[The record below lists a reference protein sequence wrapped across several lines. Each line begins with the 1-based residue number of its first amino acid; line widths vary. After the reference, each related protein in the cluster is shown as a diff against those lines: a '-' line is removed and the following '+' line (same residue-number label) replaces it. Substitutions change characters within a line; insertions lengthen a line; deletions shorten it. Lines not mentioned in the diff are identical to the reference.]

1 MKLTENP
8 DSCSFCNKHKDTVIK
23 LIVGEDVAICNE
35 CVELCETLLV
45 DEPAIKPIEHV
56 SLDPRAILKHLDQYV
71 IGQDRAK
78 MVLSVAI
85 ANHYKRIR
93 NPDKNTEIEKVNI
106 LMLGPTGSGKTLLAR
121 SVARYLD
128 VPFVIADAT
137 SLTEAGYVGDDVES
151 LISRLYA
158 ASGNDVEKT
167 QQGIVFVD
175 EIDKISRRS
184 ESQSITRDVSG
195 EGVQQALLKLVE
207 GTKCR
212 ITPTGGRK
220 HPNGETVEIDTTNI
234 LFIAGG
240 AFVGLD
246 NIVKSRIRGTS
257 IGFQAQVSVDH
268 AGDLDQV
275 TPDDLVRFGMIPEF
289 VGRFP
294 SWVALNELELKDL
307 ISILTEIKH
316 SYVDQYK
323 WLFVQDQVK
332 LEFDKSALEQVAKN
346 TLKNK
351 TGARGLHSELE
362 RVLLP
367 HMFNLARYKEQ
378 GVDQVKI
385 TQDLVNTPTELKAQD
400 EQAQRKIGNSR

>member
-1 MKLTENP
+1 MTNKTDLDT
-8 DSCSFCNKHKDTVIK
+8 CSFCGKHKDAVAK
-23 LIVGEDVAICNE
+23 LIVGDNVSICNE
-35 CVELCETLLV
+35 CVDLCESLLKEDIAPKSSDKTKSIDPV
-45 DEPAIKPIEHV
+45 DIKQ
-56 SLDPRAILKHLDQYV
+56 HLDQYV
-71 IGQDRAK
+71 IGQDSAK
-78 MVLSVAI
+78 IVLSVAI
-85 ANHYKRIR
+85 ANHYKRI
-93 NPDKNTEIEKVNI
+93 NNQDKDTEIEKVNI
-106 LMLGPTGSGKTLLAR
+106 LMFGPTGSGKTLLAR

-158 ASGNDVEKT
+158 ASDYDVARC
-167 QQGIVFVD
+167 QRGIIFVD

-184 ESQSITRDVSG
+184 ESASITRDVSG

-212 ITPTGGRK
+212 IVPQGGRK
-220 HPNGETVEIDTTNI
+220 HPSGETVEIDTTNI

-246 NIVKSRIRGTS
+246 NIVKGRIQGTS
-257 IGFQAQVSVDH
+257 IGFGAEVNRETTN
-268 AGDLDQV
+268 LDQT

-294 SWVALNELELKDL
+294 TWVALQQLTKEDL
-307 ISILTEIKH
+307 IKILIDIKH
-316 SYVDQYK
+316 SYISQYK
-323 WLFVQDQVK
+323 WLFGQDQIE
-332 LEFDKSALEQVAKN
+332 LNFTDDALEQIAAN
-346 TLKNK
+346 TIANK

-367 HMFNLARYKEQ
+367 HMYRLAEYRRNNITTI
-378 GVDQVKI
+378 KI
-385 TQDLVNTPTELKAQD
+385 DKTMVNTPKELKQVN
-400 EQAQRKIGNSR
+400 E

>member
-1 MKLTENP
+1 MTNKTEL
-8 DSCSFCNKHKDTVIK
+8 DTCSFCNKHKDAVAK
-23 LIVGEDVAICNE
+23 LIVGEGVSICNE
-35 CVELCETLLV
+35 CVDLCQNLLKQDITTKPINTKNV
-45 DEPAIKPIEHV
+45 DPSAIKE
-56 SLDPRAILKHLDQYV
+56 HLDQFV
-71 IGQDRAK
+71 IGQQAAK
-78 MVLSVAI
+78 IVLSVAI
-85 ANHYKRIR
+85 ANHYKRISNR
-93 NPDKNTEIEKVNI
+93 NADTEIEKVNI

-158 ASGNDVEKT
+158 AADYDVKRCEH
-167 QQGIVFVD
+167 GIVFVD

-184 ESQSITRDVSG
+184 ESASITRDVSG

-212 ITPTGGRK
+212 IVPQGGRK
-220 HPNGETVEIDTTNI
+220 HPSGETVEIDTTNI

-246 NIVKSRIRGTS
+246 TIVKNRVQGTS
-257 IGFQAQVSVDH
+257 IGFGAEVS
-268 AGDLDQV
+268 AKTNSLDQI

-294 SWVALNELELKDL
+294 TWVALQQLTKQDL
-307 ISILTEIKH
+307 IRILIDIKN
-316 SYVDQYK
+316 SYVAQYK
-323 WLFVQDQVK
+323 WLFDQDK
-332 LEFDKSALEQVAKN
+332 IELEFTPGALEQIANN
-346 TLKNK
+346 TIVNK

-367 HMFNLARYKEQ
+367 HMYRLPEYQRNNINRVVIDE
-378 GVDQVKI
+378 I
-385 TQDLVNTPTELKAQD
+385 MVNTPMELK
-400 EQAQRKIGNSR
+400 QANE

>member
-1 MKLTENP
+1 MKSNENI
-8 DSCSFCNKHKDTVIK
+8 DTCSFCSKHKDAVAK
-23 LIVGEDVAICNE
+23 LIVGEGVAICNE
-35 CVELCETLLV
+35 CVDLCEHLLKEELPEKTAAPAATLNPV
-45 DEPAIKPIEHV
+45 DIK
-56 SLDPRAILKHLDQYV
+56 AHLDQYV
-71 IGQDRAK
+71 IGQDQAK
-78 MVLSVAI
+78 IVLSVAI
-85 ANHYKRIR
+85 ANHYKRISNTDR
-93 NPDKNTEIEKVNI
+93 NTEIEKVNI

-151 LISRLYA
+151 LISRLFA
-158 ASGNDVEKT
+158 AANGDIEKT
-167 QQGIVFVD
+167 QRGIVFID

-212 ITPTGGRK
+212 VTPTGNRK
-220 HPNGETVEIDTTNI
+220 HPAGEMIEIDTTNI

-246 NIVKSRIRGTS
+246 NIVKNRVRGTS
-257 IGFQAQVSVDH
+257 IGFAADVSKDVKPS
-268 AGDLDQV
+268 LDQ
-275 TPDDLVRFGMIPEF
+275 TSPDDLIRFGMIPEF

-294 SWVALNELELKDL
+294 TWVALQELTRDDL
-307 ISILTEIKH
+307 IKILINIKH
-316 SYVDQYK
+316 SYVEQYK
-323 WLFVQDQVK
+323 WLFDQDK
-332 LEFDKSALEQVAKN
+332 IELEFTPDALALIADN
-346 TLKNK
+346 TIKNK

-367 HMFNLARYKEQ
+367 HMYRLSEYRKQNLTKVAI
-378 GVDQVKI
+378 DANM
-385 TQDLVNTPTELKAQD
+385 VNTPKELKQVN
-400 EQAQRKIGNSR
+400 G